1 MAKSREP
8 DSLPKSILVAY
19 DGSPG
24 SKAAARFALA
34 LARATQARLS
44 FVTVLLV
51 PANLSESTVSA
62 LVGDLTR
69 KSASA
74 LEELDVVANQ
84 SGVSFTKQSITT
96 GVSVVR
102 AIIEFAESMDSDL
115 IVMGTKGVT
124 GYSKMMLG
132 SVAAGVLAGA
142 SSSVLVVR

>member
-1 MAKSREP
+1 M
-8 DSLPKSILVAY
+8 
-19 DGSPG
+19 
-24 SKAAARFALA
+24 
-34 LARATQARLS
+34 
-44 FVTVLLV
+44 
-51 PANLSESTVSA
+51 PANLSPSTVSA
-62 LVGDLTR
+62 LESDLAR
-69 KSASA
+69 KSEAA
-74 LEELDVVANQ
+74 LEELDVIASQ

-102 AIIEFAESMDSDL
+102 AIIEFAQSMDSDL

>member
-19 DGSPG
+19 DGSLG
-24 SKAAARFALA
+24 SKAAAKFALA
-34 LARATQARLS
+34 LARATQARLT

-51 PANLSESTVSA
+51 PANLSASTVSS
-62 LVGDLTR
+62 LESDLAK
-69 KSASA
+69 KSESA
-74 LEELDVVANQ
+74 LEELDVIANQ
-84 SGVSFTKQSITT
+84 SGVSFTRQSITT

-102 AIIEFAESMDSDL
+102 AIIELAQSMDSDL